1 MGVLRVIPP
10 TQSQDWYDALVRCGS
25 YDVYHLPEYHLAVRE
40 VDQGE
45 PLLLAYQHGQ
55 YVAALPILLRSVE
68 TVAELCGTGWK
79 DACSAY
85 GYPGLLTNCSP
96 DDPAAPAFREGWQ
109 AALSQ
114 VLQNLRVVAMF
125 VRQHPLF
132 PTSWM
137 WQNLAAVKPLGQT
150 VVLDL
155 QRPES
160 EQLRGI
166 RHGHRYDLRRAA
178 ERGITVVDDAGL
190 QRLQEFRSL
199 YEATMEAVHA
209 ESYYFFPESYY
220 EALRYHL
227 HGRVKL
233 LFAEYDGQP
242 VAASLFF
249 HCGKILQY
257 HLSGGNPALGPER
270 AMGSKLI
277 IDTIRRWG
285 TANGF
290 RWLHLGGGLGARQDS
305 LFQFKAGFSD
315 LRCQYEV
322 VNFIVQPDVYTEL
335 VRRRFGT
342 VSTDS
347 ACTSWFPA
355 YRQPINRRAA

>member
-1 MGVLRVIPP
+1 MGVLRLIPP
-10 TQSQDWYDALVRCGS
+10 AQRQAWHDVLVRCGS

-45 PLLLAYQHGQ
+45 PLLLAYEHRQ
-55 YVAALPILLRSVE
+55 YVAALPILVRSVE
-68 TVAELCGTGWK
+68 TVDGLSGTGCK

-85 GYPGLLTNCSP
+85 GYPGLLTNCPP
-96 DDPAAPAFREGWQ
+96 DDPEAPAFREGWQ
-109 AALSQ
+109 AAISQ
-114 VLQNLRVVAMF
+114 VLQNLRVVAVF

-132 PTSWM
+132 PTGWM
-137 WQNLAAVKPLGQT
+137 WQNLAAIKPLGQT

-160 EQLRGI
+160 EQLRSI
-166 RHGHRYDLRRAA
+166 RHGHRYDLRRGM
-178 ERGITVVDDAGL
+178 ERGITVVEDAGL
-190 QRLQEFRSL
+190 ERLQEFRCL
-199 YEATMEAVHA
+199 YEATMHAVNA
-209 ESYYFFPESYY
+209 ESYYFFPRSYY

-227 HGRVKL
+227 QGRIKL
-233 LFAEYDGQP
+233 LFAEWSGQP
-242 VAASLFF
+242 VAASMFF

-257 HLSGGNPALGPER
+257 HLSGGNPTMGQER

-277 IDTIRRWG
+277 IDTVRRWG
-285 TANGF
+285 SANGF

-322 VNFIVQPDVYTEL
+322 VNYIVQPELYAEL
-335 VRRRFGT
+335 VRKRFGAP
-342 VSTDS
+342 SADS
-347 ACTSWFPA
+347 CPTGWFPA
-355 YRQPINRRAA
+355 YRQPVNRRAA